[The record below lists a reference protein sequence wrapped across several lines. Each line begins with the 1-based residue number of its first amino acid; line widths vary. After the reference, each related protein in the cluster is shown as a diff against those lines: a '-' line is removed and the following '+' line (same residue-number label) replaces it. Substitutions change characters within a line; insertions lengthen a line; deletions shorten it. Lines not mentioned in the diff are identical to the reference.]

1 MADAAEMVRTA
12 EQHSNLATHFDKLA
26 EDDRALPEKKAAFV
40 LRANWHRILSRI
52 AAERGDRALCVEQ
65 ARVGAAAGS
74 SRTELLFSP
83 KRLWAMRPK
92 EQFSSANGR
101 QRKAPAR
108 ELSRG

>member
-1 MADAAEMVRTA
+1 MVRTA

-26 EDDRALPEKKAAFV
+26 EDDRALPEQKAAFV
-40 LRANWHRILSRI
+40 RRANWHRMLSRI

-65 ARVGAAAGS
+65 PRVGDTSRA

-92 EQFSSANGR
+92 EQFSIANGDKEKPR
-101 QRKAPAR
+101 PR
-108 ELSRG
+108 S

>member
-40 LRANWHRILSRI
+40 RRANWHRILSRI
-52 AAERGDRALCVEQ
+52 AAERGDRVLCVAQ
-65 ARVGAAAGS
+65 TRVADAAGS

>member
-1 MADAAEMVRTA
+1 MVLTA

-26 EDDRALPEKKAAFV
+26 EDDRALPEQKAAFV
-40 LRANWHRILSRI
+40 RRANWHRMLSRI

-65 ARVGAAAGS
+65 PRVGDTSGS

-92 EQFSSANGR
+92 EQFSIANGDKEKPR
-101 QRKAPAR
+101 PR
-108 ELSRG
+108 S